1 MLSQIYHQSG
11 DNAAISV
18 ADIIVVVDVA
28 GVANIARA
36 KTIVSVRRSQPPIA
50 VAVIACVSI
59 HICSCR
65 PAVVACQPSSCGIV
79 GVIITA
85 KAISGVD
92 HLSVARQKYLV
103 VGVGAGIGVATV
115 ACAVYAVVYICYLYQ
130 LLL

>member
-1 MLSQIYHQSG
+1 MLLQIYHQSG
-11 DNAAISV
+11 DNAVNSV
-18 ADIIVVVDVA
+18 VDTIVVVDAAV
-28 GVANIARA
+28 VDNIARVI
-36 KTIVSVRRSQPPIA
+36 TSVIVRRTQPPRA
-50 VAVIACVSI
+50 VAVIACVST
-59 HICSCR
+59 HPYACC